1 VTSSQV
7 IVMPASKAPWAV
19 AAVALIA
26 LGGAGWALSRKM
38 TPPAAPAVA
47 AADSAR
53 LTIETSPANAQI
65 FIDDAAVTGN
75 PFTASF
81 PRGQSHTV
89 RVTAPG
95 FAPKAE
101 HIELTDNV
109 KLKISLDAAQAGD
122 APATPATAT
131 GPSGTKVV
139 YLPAKPGAP
148 ATAAPPQT
156 AAAAATA
163 TAADPKG
170 PLRNVDSSN
179 PYATTGGAGA
189 KPSRGVDSANPY
201 K

>member
-1 VTSSQV
+1 
-7 IVMPASKAPWAV
+7 MPASKAPWAV

-26 LGGAGWALSRKM
+26 LAGAGWALSRKM

-53 LTIETSPANAQI
+53 LTVETSPANAQI

-101 HIELTDNV
+101 HVELTDNV
-109 KLKISLDAAQAGD
+109 KLKISLDAAQASD

-148 ATAAPPQT
+148 ATVAPTTAAP
-156 AAAAATA
+156 ATA
-163 TAADPKG
+163 TADPKG

-189 KPSRGVDSANPY
+189 KPTRGVDSANPY